1 MDTREAALAERNR
14 VLVVIREEYLRKDRD
29 LPANI
34 TDFVNV

>member
-1 MDTREAALAERNR
+1 MHTREAALAERNR
-14 VLVVIREEYLRKDRD
+14 VLAVIAEEYLRKGPD